1 MNERITKMKQ
11 QLRVNKYPL
20 CIEKFKIANETLIET
35 EGMPQI
41 LRRARILANVLDR
54 IHIFIEEGDLIAG
67 TGASKPFG
75 LEIDYEYGEWTRDEV
90 EALKHENY
98 TISPEEE
105 EELYRLNEKFSG
117 SSLNKSLV
125 TAMGEILGED
135 ERLWPFMKSSTVL
148 PPWKDKRGGS
158 GGGFAQSGIGLG
170 PGFFLVAIDYEK
182 ILRCGARGIIN
193 ECKKNLNELRYY
205 ETDCIDRKHFW
216 EAVIMVYEAWIR
228 YANRYADLAEQMA
241 EQEAN
246 DTRKKELLMIGK
258 ICRRV
263 PEYPAESFR
272 EAIQAFWFTFLLVCP
287 SPTAAAGRFDQY
299 MYPYY
304 QKDRKTGKITD
315 DEVLELIEILRMKD
329 MKLNRVSG
337 KANRKKNSG
346 MAKWHN
352 WTLGGVKADGS
363 DAANALTSLVMKA
376 ALDTKVPHFTCTLR
390 VHENTTL
397 DLIAEGLKVVREG
410 LGMPAFVGDPSYINF
425 FTDNGNT
432 IEEARD
438 YCMTGCLDGNIPAVT
453 RSQTVVMFIIP
464 QAFDIFMHNGFCKYS
479 GEEVGIKTG
488 DVTKF
493 ETYEEYKAAFYK
505 QLEYLLH
512 LAAERNNIEMI
523 SQRALFPDPFRSSL
537 MQDGIKLGKDLLD
550 RTFHFDNASLLCAVG
565 GVNVADSLAAVKKLV
580 YDEKKYTMTE
590 LVKALDADW
599 EGYEMMRSD
608 FLKAPKYGNNDD
620 LPEQTAAEVY
630 SFFAKCLADIPHAY
644 GGHVIATAISITA
657 HQPGGQA
664 VGATPD
670 GRKAGTILAD
680 GSMSPMQ
687 GMDRNGP
694 LAVLQSAMKVNQDE
708 YQATL
713 MNMKFHPSAM
723 KTDDDLYKLA
733 GAIKTYLLNGGK
745 HVQFNVVDSKM
756 LREAQKDP
764 ESYQDIVVRVAGYS
778 AYFNALSKG
787 IQDEIIERTGFQGL

>member
-620 LPEQTAAEVY
+620 LPDQTAAEVY